1 MEVMTAKEEIKGLHQ
16 LGLDTGRKP
25 AVASLHQDDEKIAL
39 KSENLEA
46 EDGNLLP
53 EKGRRQ
59 C

>member
-1 MEVMTAKEEIKGLHQ
+1 MTAKEEIKVRHQ
-16 LGLDTGRKP
+16 LGLDTGQKP
-25 AVASLHQDDEKIAL
+25 AAASLHQDDEKNAP